1 MRRGLGALLV
11 GACLAVATV
20 QPATAIVYGK
30 SDGSNH
36 PNVGSMLVKDGSDTY
51 QWCSGTLI
59 AKGVFL
65 TAAHCTVALSDYGFS
80 IKDVSVTFNSN
91 GVKDPIDVTGVYE
104 DPEFNHRQSNPH
116 DLAVL
121 YFNAEATSADPA
133 QVAGPGYLD
142 AVGKKALRKDRFT
155 AVGYGLVRTSK
166 KKGPQGI
173 LDNMQRNYAIQSMQS
188 LTSAWL
194 TLAMND
200 RSVDNGGTC
209 FGDSGGPHFD
219 KKGVLVSITVTG
231 NSVCKATD
239 KTYRIDTPWAQDFLE
254 DALPA

>member
-1 MRRGLGALLV
+1 VRRGLGALMI

-20 QPATAIVYGK
+20 QPAAAIVYGDF
-30 SDGSNH
+30 DGPNH
-36 PNVGSMLVKDGSDTY
+36 PNVGSMLVEDGSDTY

-80 IKDVSVTFNSN
+80 IEDVRVTFDSR
-91 GVKDPIDVTGVYE
+91 GVSGPIEVTGLYE
-104 DPEFNHRQSNPH
+104 DPRYNHRQANPY

-121 YFNAEATSADPA
+121 YLDTDATLPVPA
-133 QVAGPGYLD
+133 KVAGPGYLD
-142 AVGKKALRKDRFT
+142 AVGKKALRKDQFT
-155 AVGYGLVRTSK
+155 AVGYGAVRTSK

-173 LDNMQRNYAIQSMQS
+173 LDNMQRNSAIQSMQS

-200 RSVDNGGTC
+200 RSVENGGTC

-219 KKGVLVSITVTG
+219 KKDVLVSITVTG
-231 NSVCKATD
+231 DSVCKATD
-239 KTYRIDTPWAQDFLE
+239 RTYRIDTPWAQDFLE
-254 DALPA
+254 DALPG